1 MTVREFCEKAL
12 SNDLI
17 CFVDDIMRG
26 EPTEVT
32 AAYRLLLDD
41 DADILDREVERF
53 TYGKAECFEGFKS
66 KYVLM
71 LQLADEDDGFLPR
84 TYAEVEYED
93 FDNPEAVA
101 GCHFDDMNYLRYRE
115 R

>member
-17 CFVDDIMRG
+17 CFVDDILRG
-26 EPTEVT
+26 EPTEVM

-41 DADILDREVERF
+41 NPDILDREVERF
-53 TYGKAECFEGFKS
+53 TYGKAECFNS

-71 LQLADEDDGFLPR
+71 LQLSEDDGFLPR

-93 FDNPEAVA
+93 FDNPEAAA
-101 GCHFDDMNYLRYRE
+101 GCYFDDMNYLRYRE

>member
-32 AAYRLLLDD
+32 AAYRLLMDD
-41 DADILDREVERF
+41 DPDILDREVERF
-53 TYGKAECFEGFKS
+53 TYGKAECFKS
-66 KYVLM
+66 RYVLM
-71 LQLADEDDGFLPR
+71 LQLAEEDGFLPR
-84 TYAEVEYED
+84 TYAEVEYEN